1 MTTSSDHGNDEE
13 KMLEA
18 LRETWGRLDATF
30 HAEPAPR
37 TDWMAMVRERR
48 LLANR
53 KFWTELAILWSVAI
67 PLLGVMF
74 LLITG
79 MQTMFWIL
87 ESVTTATAIPLLVS
101 EFKRASR
108 STARGEI

>member
-18 LRETWGRLDATF
+18 LGETWARIDATF
-30 HAEPAPR
+30 KTEQAPR
-37 TDWMAMVRERR
+37 TDWTAMVRERR
-48 LLANR
+48 RLA
-53 KFWTELAILWSVAI
+53 KHKLWTELAILWSVAI

-87 ESVTTATAIPLLVS
+87 EAVTTATAIPLLFA
-101 EFKRASR
+101 EFKRAGR
-108 STARGEI
+108 STARGGI